1 MNMLNLRGRITKE
14 GKIEAEISVE
24 FPRGEVDIQLSVR
37 AAVESWTDEEIQNIL
52 SPEVPRTTIQE
63 MLAWLEANPPTEPW
77 GDMRDDEDAG
87 DYVHRMR
94 RADIIQLD
102 EPDEAL

>member
-1 MNMLNLRGRITKE
+1 
-14 GKIEAEISVE
+14 
-24 FPRGEVDIQLSVR
+24 
-37 AAVESWTDEEIQNIL
+37 
-52 SPEVPRTTIQE
+52 VPRTTIQE